1 MAVSFCF
8 CFKVFFFPLQASDRE
23 LQWVIRVTVVL
34 VGLAG
39 TSLTFLQNSVMVFWI
54 LGSDITYTI
63 MFPQLVCVLFCNI
76 SNGYGSIMGL
86 LVGVLMRVLS
96 GEPLIGLP
104 VMLHFPG
111 CTLEDGVYIQHSP
124 VRTICMLS
132 TIFVTLL
139 LSYLAS
145 LLFNKGVIPERW
157 DVFKVKTQ
165 KPITLQVLGNHGT
178 AERDEKEKAKVQNE
192 MELMLA
198 TNLQD

>member
-63 MFPQLVCVLFCNI
+63 MFPQLVCVLFCNV

-86 LVGVLMRVLS
+86 LAGLLMRVLS
-96 GEPLIGLP
+96 GEPSIGLP
-104 VMLHFPG
+104 VILHFPG
-111 CTLEDGVYIQHSP
+111 CTLEDGVYVQRSP

-132 TIFVTLL
+132 NLVATLMF
-139 LSYLAS
+139 SYLAS

-157 DVFKVKTQ
+157 DVYKVKTQ
-165 KPITLQVLGNHGT
+165 KPTSNSVPL
-178 AERDEKEKAKVQNE
+178 RDKEKPEVQNDTE
-192 MELMLA
+192 VMLV